1 MRVVLSQVYNAVC
14 AAFFLFF
21 AMSAMP
27 ASGYA
32 EALYSDEA
40 VNLEWPDDVTLVACE
55 PELAAR
61 AGVSCARIGKDGS
74 LGAVF
79 VTKSPGYQLGSE
91 ALLSEHLRK
100 SEEALADIPRI
111 HVMQSR
117 VFRAS
122 PLVGLME
129 ILRKDGTLET
139 VSGLRGHAIRQS
151 SLMIPADDK
160 LYQVFI
166 YLPIDGDDQLY
177 MHLIDALEISVK
189 IAPIEPENSVVQE
202 TQADNG
208 ALSLLPVA
216 SGIGLGI
223 ALVAILGIC
232 YLNKRRRDEREEELQ
247 READKAD
254 EAGGDF
260 DLSAEISLSST
271 RNAEVCDF
279 DTSDAD
285 SMRKDSV

>member
-1 MRVVLSQVYNAVC
+1 MRVLLSQVCNAVC
-14 AAFFLFF
+14 AAFFLFLG
-21 AMSAMP
+21 MSVIP
-27 ASGYA
+27 VSGYA
-32 EALYSDEA
+32 KALYSDEA
-40 VNLEWPDDVTLVACE
+40 VSFEWPEDVTLVACE

-61 AGVSCARIGKDGS
+61 AGVSCARIGMDGS

-91 ALLSEHLRK
+91 ALLSAHLRN

-117 VFRAS
+117 VFRVS

-129 ILRKDGTLET
+129 ILRKDGTLAA

-177 MHLIDALEISVK
+177 MHLIDSLQISVK
-189 IAPIEPENSVVQE
+189 LAPRAPENSEVHE
-202 TQADNG
+202 TQAEGG

-216 SGIGLGI
+216 SGIGLSI
-223 ALVAILGIC
+223 ACVAILGLR
-232 YLNKRRRDEREEELQ
+232 YLSKRRREEREAELQ
-247 READKAD
+247 REAAKVDKS
-254 EAGGDF
+254 GGDF
-260 DLSAEISLSST
+260 DLSEEISMSSP

-285 SMRKDSV
+285 SM